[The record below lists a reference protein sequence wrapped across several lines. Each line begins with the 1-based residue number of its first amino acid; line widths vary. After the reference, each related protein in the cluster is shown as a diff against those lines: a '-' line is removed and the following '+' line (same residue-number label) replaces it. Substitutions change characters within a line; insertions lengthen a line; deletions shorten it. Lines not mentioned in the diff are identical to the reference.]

1 METFFLAASTIF
13 YTLAGLAVAL
23 TVLPFLKFHVWWIRI
38 GEFPRLQI
46 AAVGLF
52 VLIILPFLIAPF
64 SPAEIVILLLVAAS
78 IVYHIYCVLKYLPF
92 YPKQVERSRVPVPRN
107 VIRLFICNVLIENRD
122 TKKLLQRI
130 EKTNPDLVLLA
141 EVDDYWVENIAEL
154 EKKYPFFIKCPLDNA
169 YGIALYSRLKLENT
183 ELKFLVEDDIPS
195 IHTQVVLRSG
205 KLVNLFCLHPRPPLP
220 TENIRSLERDVEL
233 LLVGR
238 MIDKIDEPTIVAGDL
253 NDVAWS
259 RTTTL
264 FQKISGLLDP
274 RIGRGLYSTFPV
286 AYPLV
291 RCPLDH
297 VFHSNHFRLVE
308 LKRLKSVDSDH
319 FPMFI
324 SLSLETT
331 AEHTQEEPEA
341 DIEEKQE
348 ADETIQEAFE
358 TLEAEMQ
365 EEEKSRRGGEEEKRR
380 RGEEEEEKR
389 KRR

>member
-1 METFFLAASTIF
+1 MEILLLLVEIILYSLAS
-13 YTLAGLAVAL
+13 LAVAL
-23 TVLPFLKFHVWWIRI
+23 TVLPFLKFHAWWIRI

-46 AAVGLF
+46 AAACLL
-52 VLIILPFLIAPF
+52 VLMFLPFLIAPF
-64 SPAEIVILLLVAAS
+64 SPVEIIFLLLIAACLA
-78 IVYHIYCVLKYLPF
+78 YQTYCILKYMPF
-92 YPKQVERSRVPVPRN
+92 YPRQVERSRVPVPKN
-107 VIRLFICNVLIENRD
+107 VIKLFICNVLIENRN
-122 TKKLLQRI
+122 TEKLLRRI
-130 EKTNPDLVLLA
+130 EKANPDLVLLA

-154 EKKYPFFIKCPLDNA
+154 EKKFPFYVKCPLDNA
-169 YGIALYSRLKLENT
+169 YGLALYSRLKLEDT

-195 IHTQVVLRSG
+195 IHTRVVLPSG
-205 KLVNLFCLHPRPPLP
+205 KLVKLYCLHPRPPVP
-220 TENIRSLERDVEL
+220 MENVRSLERDAEL

-238 MIDKIDEPTIVAGDL
+238 MIDKNDEPTIVAGDL

-274 RIGRGLYSTFPV
+274 RVGRGLYSTFPV
-286 AYPLV
+286 AHPLV

-308 LKRLKSVDSDH
+308 LKRLKTVDSDH

-341 DIEEKQE
+341 EPEEIQE
-348 ADETIQEAFE
+348 ADETINEAFE
-358 TLEAEMQ
+358 ILEAEKA
-365 EEEKSRRGGEEEKRR
+365 KS
-380 RGEEEEEKR
+380 
-389 KRR
+389 